1 MHEYDYLKL
10 IIKQL
15 SDKELLDKIQAE
27 RTEEYVVDSG
37 VWDGFTKDY
46 INDDDKAIA
55 NHVADYI
62 IDARRKEQPF
72 VEEWVHEDDRTDV
85 FEDLLRGIVEEFL
98 IKEALYRWS
107 LIINK

>member
-1 MHEYDYLKL
+1 MHEYDYLRL

-46 INDDDKAIA
+46 INDDDRAIA

-62 IDARRKEQPF
+62 ININNGD
-72 VEEWVHEDDRTDV
+72 EDDRAGI
-85 FEDLLRGIVEEFL
+85 FEDLLRGVIEEFL
-98 IKEALYRWS
+98 IKEALNRWS
-107 LIINK
+107 LTVNK